1 MRQFYLETDPDHLP
15 RPGDSV
21 TLDRNE
27 SHHLFTVLRGGRGPE
42 LELVDGR
49 GRRLTAL
56 PRGRDGQRARVE
68 ILTVEIDREEFREPR
83 LVVACAVVKGRRFE
97 WALEKAVELGAHEF
111 LPLETDLGVVFP
123 RPGKQERWRSLMIA
137 ALKQSGRS
145 WLPDLTEPVSVREVL
160 GRRPSDPVLFG
171 AAPGEAGFS
180 AGPVAIRTTLL
191 EETTGDPP
199 PTLTMLIGPE
209 GGWSPA
215 ERSLM
220 SGRGARPVSLG
231 PHVLRTETA
240 VVTGLIVLQSLREQ
254 WLAAG
259 RGGS

>member
-1 MRQFYLETDPDHLP
+1 M
-15 RPGDSV
+15 V
-21 TLDRNE
+21 MLDRDE
-27 SHHLFTVLRGGRGPE
+27 SHHFFNVLRGGRDPE

-49 GRRLTAL
+49 GHRLTGL
-56 PRGRDGQRARVE
+56 PRGRDGKLARVE
-68 ILTVEIDREEFREPR
+68 ILTVDAEGEEFREPR

-111 LPLETDLGVVFP
+111 LPLETDLGVVDP

-137 ALKQSGRS
+137 ALKQSRRS
-145 WLPDLTEPVSVREVL
+145 WLPVLTEPMSVREVL

-171 AAPGEAGFS
+171 ATPDDAAVS
-180 AGPVAIRTTLL
+180 VGPVAMRASLSG
-191 EETTGDPP
+191 EATGDPP
-199 PTLTMLIGPE
+199 ATLTMLIGPE

-220 SGRGARPVSLG
+220 SGSGARPVSLG

-240 VVTGLIVLQSLREQ
+240 AVTGLAFLQALREQ
-254 WLAAG
+254 WLTE
-259 RGGS
+259 